1 VKAAILVGHG
11 SLRKAS
17 GAAMI
22 RLAALLRQEGDFPI
36 ATAGFLNFS
45 RPTFLDA
52 VSRCVR
58 KGATEIFVQP
68 YFLISGYYVKTGV
81 PKLIAEAKA
90 AFPAVR
96 FHLAEAFDDHPA
108 LVALTHKRAQGADPE
123 ADALLLMAHG
133 TPHEAANGPIVRVAE
148 ALRAHYA
155 HVQLGFMELNAP
167 TIAEAASSLAR
178 AGATRVVA
186 VPYFLQLGEHVAAD
200 LPEEIR
206 GAQRE
211 HRRVR
216 FTLAEYLSYDPLLL
230 EVIRDRLRALEAPV
244 PF

>member
-1 VKAAILVGHG
+1 MKAAILVGHG

-22 RLAALLRQEGDFPI
+22 RLAALLRKEGDFPV

-58 KGATEIFVQP
+58 KGATEIYVQP
-68 YFLISGYYVKTGV
+68 YFLITGYYVKTGV
-81 PKLIAEAKA
+81 PKLIAEAQA

-108 LVALTHKRAQGADPE
+108 LVTLTHERAQGADPE

-133 TPHEAANGPIVRVAE
+133 TPFEAANGPILRVAE

-155 HVQLGFMELNAP
+155 QVELGFMEINAP
-167 TIAEAASSLAR
+167 TIAEAASSLVR
-178 AGATRVVA
+178 SGAKRIVA
-186 VPYFLQLGEHVAAD
+186 APYFLQLGEHVAAD
-200 LPEEIR
+200 LPEAIR
-206 GAQRE
+206 HAQQE
-211 HRRVR
+211 HPQVR

-230 EVIRDRLRALEAPV
+230 EVVKDRLDALRTPV
-244 PF
+244 PL

>member
-1 VKAAILVGHG
+1 LVGHG

-22 RLAALLRQEGDFPI
+22 RLAALLRKEGDFPV

-45 RPTFLDA
+45 RPTFLEA
-52 VSRCVR
+52 VARCVR

-81 PKLIAEAKA
+81 PKLVAEAEA
-90 AFPAVR
+90 VFPAVR

-108 LVALTHKRAQGADPE
+108 LVALTHKRALEADPE

-133 TPHEAANGPIVRVAE
+133 TPFEAANDPILRVAE

-155 HVQLGFMELNAP
+155 QVQLGFMEINAP
-167 TIAEAASSLAR
+167 TIAEAAASLVG
-178 AGATRVVA
+178 AGAERVVA
-186 VPYFLQLGEHVAAD
+186 APYFLQLGEHVAAD

-206 GAQRE
+206 RAQRA
-211 HRRVR
+211 HPQVP
-216 FTLAEYLSYDPLLL
+216 FTQADYLSYDPLLL
-230 EVIRDRLRALEAPV
+230 EVIHDRLNAPKTPV
-244 PF
+244 PL